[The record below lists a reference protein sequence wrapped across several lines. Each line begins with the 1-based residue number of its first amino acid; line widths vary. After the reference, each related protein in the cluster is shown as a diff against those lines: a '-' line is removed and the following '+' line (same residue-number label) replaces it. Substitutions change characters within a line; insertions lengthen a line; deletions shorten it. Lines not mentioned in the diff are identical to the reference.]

1 MVPSSARRQL
11 IVAAGIFLLVAAIST
26 GLIWRS
32 EQLRTREDRARV
44 ASLASDHARALEIT
58 LERSLS
64 ATYALAALVRQ
75 GNGSVANFG
84 AVASQML
91 RFYPGVSALGL
102 SPGGIIE
109 QVVPLAGNERTLG
122 FDQLNDP
129 VQGKE
134 ARIAR
139 NSGKLTLAGPMNL
152 VQGGLGAVGRLPV
165 FLDDA
170 AGKPHFWGFTYVVV
184 RFPEALVGAR
194 LPQLAEQGVDYELWR
209 IHPDGGRKQII
220 AASTG
225 GALAEPVE
233 QSLDLAYGNWTLSV
247 APVGGWGHPSEVW
260 VKAALGLIFS
270 LLVSYVAI
278 LVMKLRAHREKLEQD
293 VEERTQALARANG
306 DLAGREALLQQIFDT
321 SSVAI
326 FLVDTRGFITRA
338 NRRMAEM
345 FGRTLDELVG
355 NEYVALVHPA
365 ERESGRQKML
375 ALLASE
381 IATVDLDRLYQRP
394 DQTEFWGHLTG
405 RRFHD
410 AGGEERG
417 LIGVIA
423 DITGRKNAEEQLL
436 RQNDML
442 TTIIENF
449 PGGISMVDA
458 ELRVVTV
465 NGRFKQLLD
474 FPDSL
479 FDKPDLRFEDLIRYN
494 ARRGEYG
501 PGDVEQQ
508 VAAIVDRAR
517 AFQPH
522 HFERVRANG
531 TVLEIRGMP
540 LPSGGF
546 VTIYIDVT
554 ERKRTEA
561 ELEQHRDHLEELV
574 RSRTLELAQA
584 KEAAEAANVAKS
596 AFLANMSHEI
606 RTPMNGILGMAHLLR
621 RAGVTRQQAE
631 RLDKIDTAAQHL
643 LAIINDILDISKIEA
658 GRFVLEQAPLN
669 LDEMLRDV
677 SSLIAERA
685 RARNIRLLVEAE
697 ALPSHLEG
705 DPTRLQQ
712 ALLNYASNAIKF
724 TETGSVTLRT
734 RVQEQSAQSLVVR
747 FEVQDTGI
755 GIPPEA
761 ISRLFMAFEQAD
773 NSTTRKYGGTGLG
786 LAITRRLAEL
796 MGGEAGVE
804 STPGVGSTFWFTA
817 RLKKLER
824 RETGRPDLAA
834 NIDAE
839 ALLRQRH
846 FGKRVLVVD
855 DEPINREVAVI
866 QMEAAGLAVDT
877 AEDGAEA
884 VALAR
889 RTAYAAIL
897 MDMQM
902 PKLNGLEATR
912 EIRMLP
918 GYAETPIIA
927 ITANAFAED
936 RARCLEAGMNDF
948 LTKPFNPHALF
959 VSLLKALSRQRH

>member
-1 MVPSSARRQL
+1 
-11 IVAAGIFLLVAAIST
+11 
-26 GLIWRS
+26 
-32 EQLRTREDRARV
+32 
-44 ASLASDHARALEIT
+44 
-58 LERSLS
+58 
-64 ATYALAALVRQ
+64 
-75 GNGSVANFG
+75 
-84 AVASQML
+84 
-91 RFYPGVSALGL
+91 
-102 SPGGIIE
+102 
-109 QVVPLAGNERTLG
+109 
-122 FDQLNDP
+122 
-129 VQGKE
+129 
-134 ARIAR
+134 
-139 NSGKLTLAGPMNL
+139 MNL

-170 AGKPHFWGFTYVVV
+170 AGNSRFWGFTYVVIG
-184 RFPEALVGAR
+184 FPEALVGAR
-194 LPQLAEQGVDYELWR
+194 LPQLAEQGIDFELWR
-209 IHPDGGRKQII
+209 IHPDG
-220 AASTG
+220 
-225 GALAEPVE
+225 ALVEPVE
-233 QSLDLAYGNWTLSV
+233 QGLDLAFGNWTLSV
-247 APVGGWGHPSEVW
+247 APVGGWGRPFDLW
-260 VKAALGLIFS
+260 LKAALGLLFS
-270 LLVSYVAI
+270 LLASYVGL
-278 LVMKLRAHREKLEQD
+278 LVMKLRAQRERLEHE
-293 VEERTQALARANG
+293 VARRTQALARANE
-306 DLAGREALLQQIFDT
+306 DLAGREALLQQILDT

-326 FLVDTRGFITRA
+326 FLVDLQGRITRA
-338 NRRMAEM
+338 NQRMAEM
-345 FGRTLDELVG
+345 FGMTLDELVG
-355 NEYVALVHPA
+355 NDYVALVHPA
-365 ERESGRQKML
+365 ERESGKAKML
-375 ALLASE
+375 ALLGS
-381 IATVDLDRLYQRP
+381 ATPSVDLDRLYLRA
-394 DQTEFWGHLTG
+394 DHTEFWGHLTG
-405 RRFHD
+405 RRFHN
-410 AGGEERG
+410 AVGEERG

-423 DITGRKNAEEQLL
+423 DITERKSAQENLL
-436 RQNDML
+436 RQNDVL
-442 TTIIENF
+442 NALVENF

-458 ELRVVTV
+458 ELRMLRY
-465 NGRFKQLLD
+465 NQRFKELLE
-474 FPDSL
+474 FPDAL
-479 FDKPDLRFEDLIRYN
+479 FEKPDLRFEDFIRYN
-494 ARRGEYG
+494 AQRGEYG

-508 VAAIVDRAR
+508 VALIVARAR
-517 AFQPH
+517 SFQPH

-546 VTIYIDVT
+546 VTIYSDVT
-554 ERKRTEA
+554 ERKRAEA
-561 ELEQHRDHLEELV
+561 ELEQHRHHLEELV

-621 RAGVTRQQAE
+621 RGGVTRQQAE

-643 LAIINDILDISKIEA
+643 LTIINDILDISKIEA

-669 LDEMLRDV
+669 LDQMLRDV
-677 SSLIAERA
+677 SSLVADRA
-685 RARNIRLLVEAE
+685 KARNIRMLLETD
-697 ALPSHLEG
+697 ALPPNLEG

-734 RVQEQSAQSLVVR
+734 RVQEETAESLVVR

-761 ISRLFMAFEQAD
+761 AARLFKAFEQAD

-817 RLKKLER
+817 RLKKIER
-824 RETGRPDLAA
+824 RETGRLDPAPS
-834 NIDAE
+834 IDAE

-866 QMEAAGLAVDT
+866 QMEAVGLAVDT

-889 RTAYAAIL
+889 RTTYAAIL

-912 EIRMLP
+912 QIRGLP
-918 GYAETPIIA
+918 GYTETPIIA
-927 ITANAFAED
+927 MTANAFAED
-936 RARCLEAGMNDF
+936 RARCFEAGMTDF

-959 VSLLKALSRQRH
+959 VSLLKALSLQRH